1 MGFLGELEKQCLPDF
16 DSSSESEEGG
26 YKEVNNISDLEQF
39 SKILVETQRVAVDAE
54 IERLKGNHQPKHY
67 LKNSAQ
73 TKR

>member
-1 MGFLGELEKQCLPDF
+1 MGFLGELEKQCLLDF